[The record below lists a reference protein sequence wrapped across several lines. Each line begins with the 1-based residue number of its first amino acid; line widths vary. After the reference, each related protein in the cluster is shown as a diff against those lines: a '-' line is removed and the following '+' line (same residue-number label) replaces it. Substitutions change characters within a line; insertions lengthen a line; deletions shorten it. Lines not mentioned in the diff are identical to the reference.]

1 MSAGARRARFRR
13 PGRPA
18 VRESAPAHTGGE
30 HLDMTTQA
38 PRTLRLLAAAL
49 LPLLAAPAAALDD
62 ARLLRFPDVHGD
74 TVAFSHGGDL
84 WTVST
89 SGGPARRLTSGEG
102 QELFPR
108 FSPDGKWI
116 AFTGQYDGTWDVYAV
131 PAAGGSP
138 RRLTWY
144 PSAQNSERMGPD
156 NVVLGW
162 TPDGRI
168 LFRSQR
174 GPENDPFV
182 GDPWAVRPEGGPV
195 ERYPIAEAGH
205 VSFSPDGKRA
215 AITRIYRDFR
225 TWKRY
230 QGGLAQDVWLYDLAT
245 HAVER
250 ITDWRGTDTQPMWL
264 GDAVYFLSDRDGW
277 RLNLWRY
284 DLASKAT
291 TRVTAF
297 TDFDCKWAHAG
308 AGVIAFENGGQLWLL
323 DPRQGTP
330 RKVTV
335 QLPDDER
342 AARPRWVKVDEQVDG
357 AQLGPDGKRAVL
369 TARGDLFT
377 VPAENGDV
385 RNLSRTQGVRE
396 KFAAWSPDG
405 RWIAYFSDATG
416 EEELYLV
423 AQDGRSPPVKLTS
436 GPPTWHFPPVWSP
449 DSTRL
454 AWSDRGLRLWWISL
468 ADRRPVQ
475 VLQTPYREISDYAWS
490 PDSRWLA
497 YSAETGTQTNALF
510 LHDTQARTITQVTAD
525 GFDSSEPVFDPEGK
539 YLYLLSS
546 RDVAPTLGQLDLSY
560 TVNKMVRPS
569 AITLR
574 ADLPSP
580 FAPRS
585 DEVRAG
591 EEPAAAEKD
600 AKGKGEAKR
609 KVEPVRID
617 LDGMERRLVPFPVAP
632 GNYQRLEL
640 GKGKAYWLSFPT
652 ADLSDSPVPPKA
664 SLRVFDQEKQK
675 EAELLAGVDQ
685 YDLSAD
691 GTRLLYRVDKAWAIV
706 EPKEGLKPGEGTLKL
721 DGMRMELDP
730 RAEWAQMYAETWRLF
745 RDFFYLPDMGKV
757 DWPLMRQRYAPLLA
771 SVTTRSDLTYLL
783 GELVGELGT
792 GHTYVGGGDLPK
804 LERLPVGTLGVDL
817 ALDAAAGR
825 WRIARILP
833 GQSWVEGRASPLAV
847 PGAAVAA
854 GDYLLA
860 VDGHELGAK
869 DEPYRLL
876 AGTAGR
882 LVRLSVN
889 GRPTLTG
896 AREVIV
902 KALPDE
908 RDLRYADWVEGNRR
922 AVERATGGK
931 VGYLHIPDM
940 GAHGLTEFI
949 RQFYSQAQKPGLVV
963 DVRYNGGGFVSQ
975 MVLERLRRRVMGMG
989 NQRGAAPESYPA
1001 SAVSGPMAA
1010 IANQYSASDGDIFP
1024 YFFRAYGLGPIVGQ
1038 RTWGGVVGIRGNAMF
1053 NLADGGYA
1061 WVAEFGMY
1069 DLQRRWIVENE
1080 GVAPDIE
1087 LDRLPADIVAG
1098 RDLQLDRAV
1107 AEVLKQIE
1115 ASRPAFPKPPPSKDL
1130 RNPEPPAPPVR

>member
-1 MSAGARRARFRR
+1 MRAGD
-13 PGRPA
+13 
-18 VRESAPAHTGGE
+18 
-30 HLDMTTQA
+30 HLDMAPPA
-38 PRTLRLLAAAL
+38 PRALRLLAAAL

-84 WTVST
+84 WTVPT
-89 SGGPARRLTSGEG
+89 SGGAARRLTSGEG
-102 QELFPR
+102 QELLPR
-108 FSPDGKWI
+108 FSPDGRWI
-116 AFTGQYDGTWDVYAV
+116 AFTGQYDGTWDVYVV
-131 PAAGGSP
+131 PAAGGAP

-156 NVVLGW
+156 NAVLGW

-174 GPENDPFV
+174 GPQNDPFV
-182 GDPWAVRPEGGPV
+182 GEPWAVRPEGGPA

-215 AITRIYRDFR
+215 AITRTYRDFR

-230 QGGLAQDVWLYDLAT
+230 QGGLAQDVWIYDLAT
-245 HAVER
+245 HGVER
-250 ITDWRGTDTQPMWL
+250 ITDWRGTDTQPMWI
-264 GDAVYFLSDRDGW
+264 GGAIYFLSDRDGW

-291 TRVTAF
+291 TRVTSF
-297 TDFDCKWAHAG
+297 TEFDCKWAHAG

-323 DPRQGTP
+323 DPKDGAP
-330 RKVTV
+330 RRVTV

-342 AARPRWVKVDEQVDG
+342 SARPRWVKVDEQVDG
-357 AQLGPDGKRAVL
+357 ARLGPDGKRAVF

-396 KFAAWSPDG
+396 KFATWSPDG
-405 RWIAYFSDATG
+405 RWIAFVSDATG
-416 EEELYLV
+416 DEELYVV
-423 AQDGRSPPVKLTS
+423 AQDGRAPPVKLTS
-436 GPPTWHFPPVWSP
+436 GPPTWHFPPTWSP
-449 DSTRL
+449 DSTRI
-454 AWSDRGLRLWWISL
+454 AWSDRGLRLWWVSL
-468 ADRRPVQ
+468 ADRRPTL
-475 VLQTPYREISDYAWS
+475 VLKAAYREISDYAWS

-497 YSAETGTQTNALF
+497 YSAETQAQTNAIF

-525 GFDSSEPVFDPEGK
+525 GFDSREPVFDPEGK

-546 RDVAPTLGQLDLSY
+546 RDVAPTLGRLELSF

-574 ADLPSP
+574 AELPSP

-585 DEVRAG
+585 DEVRPA
-591 EEPAAAEKD
+591 EEREAKD
-600 AKGKGEAKR
+600 REAKGARQEPPR
-609 KVEPVRID
+609 KAEPVRID
-617 LDGMERRLVPFPVAP
+617 LAGVEQRLVPFPVAP
-632 GNYQRLEL
+632 GNYQQLAL
-640 GKGKAYWLSFPT
+640 GKGKAYWLSLPT
-652 ADLSDSPVPPKA
+652 AELTDSEARPRG
-664 SLRVFDQEKQK
+664 SLRVFDLEKQK

-685 YDLSAD
+685 FDLSA
-691 GTRLLYRVDKAWAIV
+691 GGAHLLYRADKAWAIV
-706 EPKEGLKPGEGTLKL
+706 EPKEGLKPGEGALKL
-721 DGMRMELDP
+721 EGMRMELDP

-757 DWPLMRQRYAPLLA
+757 DWPGMRERYAPLLA
-771 SVTTRSDLTYLL
+771 SVTSRDDLTYLL

-804 LERLPVGTLGVDL
+804 VERLPVGTLGVDL

-833 GQSWVEGRASPLAV
+833 GQSWVEGRASPLAA
-847 PGAAVAA
+847 PGVAVAA

-860 VDGHELGAK
+860 IDGQELRAR

-889 GRPTLTG
+889 GRPSLAG
-896 AREVIV
+896 AREVTV
-902 KALPDE
+902 KALADE

-922 AVERATGGK
+922 AVEKASGGK
-931 VGYLHIPDM
+931 VGYVHIPDM
-940 GAHGLTEFI
+940 GASGLTEFI

-963 DVRYNGGGFVSQ
+963 DVRFNGGGFVSPAI
-975 MVLERLRRRVMGMG
+975 LERLRRRTMGMD
-989 NQRGAAPESYPA
+989 NQREAAPGTYPA
-1001 SAVSGPMAA
+1001 AAVSGPMAA
-1010 IANQYSASDGDIFP
+1010 IANQFSASDGDIFP
-1024 YFFRAYGLGPIVGQ
+1024 YYFRAYGLGPIIGQ
-1038 RTWGGVVGIRGNAMF
+1038 RTWGGVVGIRGNEMF

-1061 WVAEFGMY
+1061 WVAEFGEY

-1087 LDRLPADIVAG
+1087 VDRLPADIAAG
-1098 RDLQLDRAV
+1098 RDPQLDRAV
-1107 AEVLKQIE
+1107 AEVLRQIE
-1115 ASRPAFPKPPPSKDL
+1115 AAGTVRPPPPPSRDL
-1130 RNPEPPAPPVR
+1130 RSPEPPAPPAR